1 MATAGIRLWM
11 GLGIAV
17 LAACTVASGC
27 QAAPLTLP
35 FDFSRHAI
43 GLRVTVKGAPLYVL
57 LDTGVNP
64 SVIDLA
70 RATAL
75 GLPLNR
81 KAAGRGSGEGGGTT
95 EAIPS
100 RIEQLEIGGRR
111 VGDVEALSADLSA
124 ISKTYGQ
131 PVGAVLGYS
140 FLKDKIVLLDY
151 PRTTLTIFDSAR
163 EAAAANRQCRRR
175 ITMPF
180 TSFGGEQFPVTHD
193 FRFGDTAAP
202 VTLDT
207 GSNRILALYQSAL
220 QLPAIRAALK
230 TTGAGGG
237 SSFGGSYTTRTATLN
252 LPLRIGPFAL
262 PAGQTVSVMPV
273 PESLRTR
280 VANAGNGMFAA
291 LKVRLLL
298 DYAGKRV
305 AFYGDCD

>member
-1 MATAGIRLWM
+1 MAA
-11 GLGIAV
+11 A
-17 LAACTVASGC
+17 LACAAAAPAS
-27 QAAPLTLP
+27 AAPLTLP

-43 GLRVTVKGAPLYVL
+43 GLQVTVKGMPLYAL

-64 SVIDLA
+64 SVIDSG
-70 RATAL
+70 RAKAL
-75 GLPLNR
+75 RLPLDR
-81 KAAGRGSGEGGGTT
+81 RAVGRGSGEGGGTT

-111 VGDVEALSADLSA
+111 LGDVEALSADLSA
-124 ISKTYGQ
+124 ISKTYGR

-163 EAAAANRQCRRR
+163 EATAENRQCRRR
-175 ITMPF
+175 ISIPF
-180 TSFGGEQFPVTHD
+180 TSFGGEQFPVMHD
-193 FRFGDTAAP
+193 FRFGHTAAP

-220 QLPAIRAALK
+220 QLPAVRAALK

-262 PAGQTVSVMPV
+262 TAGQTVSVVPV

-298 DYAGKRV
+298 DYAGKRISL
-305 AFYGDCD
+305 YGQCR